1 MFRSMLAAA
10 LLALPITAKAENRSP
25 LAAGSLKAALTDLAG
40 ACKANSGGLKVKMQ
54 FAASGLLR
62 ERSEQGA
69 KVDVFAS
76 ADGGHPSKLA
86 AAGYAKGKIAI
97 FARNELCALAPKVSR
112 SQRMACSRP
121 CSTHR
126 CGLLPRRPRRTPG
139 ATMRLRCLPRQTRSR
154 RVRPRCSKPRRCSSP
169 AHRPLNMR
177 RRARTRM
184 VGSISSGQADVFL
197 I

>member
-1 MFRSMLAAA
+1 
-10 LLALPITAKAENRSP
+10 
-25 LAAGSLKAALTDLAG
+25 
-40 ACKANSGGLKVKMQ
+40 MQ

-86 AAGYAKGKIAI
+86 AAGYAKGRIAI

-126 CGLLPRRPRRTPG
+126 CGLLPRRPRRTPWGDYAFALFAKADAITAG
-139 ATMRLRCLPRQTRSR
+139 APSLLEAKALQLTRAPTSEHAPAGKNPYGWLNIEWAGR
-154 RVRPRCSKPRRCSSP
+154 RVS
-169 AHRPLNMR
+169 HLLYQ
-177 RRARTRM
+177 RRA
-184 VGSISSGQADVFL
+184 GPAGCP
-197 I
+197 